1 MPSQIRAAR
10 AMLALSED
18 DLAALSGVEVATI
31 RAVESETAGYD
42 EGIFQCL
49 GRALES
55 RGVVFLSGGQGQ
67 DGGPGIRLKSLNG
80 PDDGIRPENLNSA
93 NDG

>member
-1 MPSQIRAAR
+1 MIMPSQLRAAR

-31 RAVESETAGYD
+31 RAIESETANYD
-42 EGIFQCL
+42 DGLFQCL

-55 RGVVFLSGGQGQ
+55 RGIVFLSGD
-67 DGGPGIRLKSLNG
+67 DGGPGVRLKSLNAQ
-80 PDDGIRPENLNSA
+80 DDGIRPENLNSA